1 MTAPVSSQSP
11 GISAPAGLASS
22 SSANQSSVPAK
33 PTGLIELRA
42 VCSNQVKKG
51 ALKVIDNVVAWPVD
65 PSKPFNHDVNF
76 GKFTTSL
83 NIFSPCELCHYYEG
97 RIGDVIDLSKTPDEL
112 GYRPRMTVY
121 VRVKKS
127 KVDTGVTSGELLGVR
142 LSSEE
147 EKLMRRL
154 RMHVLPNLGPDD
166 ACPLCSRV
174 ETQVGDSQGS
184 LASGVAK
191 LTSNASSSVGASQN
205 SIAAAKLRP
214 EIGIQCGS
222 ASRLDE
228 DFMQVRFGQMARL
241 QEARPETMV
250 GGPRGFGG
258 GDRGTGSGGAG
269 GGGGGE
275 RTGPSPGTGFGFVD
289 IDGAVVNFKSQLE
302 KVTKERDQLVLELRE
317 MTKSNTRLEQ
327 WRAQHR
333 CEVSGEVA
341 KMREDY
347 ESIQTVLRELVR
359 GREEI
364 FGALQNR
371 RSVGLGL
378 ADTPRPYAPLKNGAP
393 VLEPFTAQAKQLLS
407 KVLGTGAGETESERR
422 ARGGALGEG
431 DENSFQVNGTE
442 LSKRPSGGGANNNV
456 TSRNGKGGADPSEP
470 NMQNDRAPGQ
480 CMLKVTSTTGDSFY
494 VRRRIGA
501 EVRGGRHFL
510 YLLSLDGTLTDEIFV
525 PDLQAAAE
533 EGPYGF
539 RLVSSKNEFMLY
551 LHPSERSRWC
561 LWVYAL
567 APFLATGTKGDVS
580 LVPANY

>member
-1 MTAPVSSQSP
+1 MTAPVSSQTP
-11 GISAPAGLASS
+11 GVSAPAGLASS
-22 SSANQSSVPAK
+22 PSASQSAASTK

-65 PSKPFNHDVNF
+65 PTKPFNHDVNF

-174 ETQVGDSQGS
+174 ETQVGDSQGN

-191 LTSNASSSVGASQN
+191 LTSNASSSVGAAQN

-228 DFMQVRFGQMARL
+228 DFMQVRFGQTARL

-258 GDRGTGSGGAG
+258 GDRGTGSGG

-333 CEVSGEVA
+333 CEGSGEVA
-341 KMREDY
+341 KLREDY

-359 GREEI
+359 GREEV
-364 FGALQNR
+364 FGALQTR

-378 ADTPRPYAPLKNGAP
+378 ADTPRQYAPLKNGAP
-393 VLEPFTAQAKQLLS
+393 VLEPFTPQAKQLLS
-407 KVLGTGAGETESERR
+407 KVLGAGAGETESERR
-422 ARGGALGEG
+422 ARGGGGDDEG
-431 DENSFQVNGTE
+431 DQGTFQVNGTE
-442 LSKRPSGGGANNNV
+442 LSKRPSGG
-456 TSRNGKGGADPSEP
+456 TKTGKSDPTEP

-494 VRRRIGA
+494 VRRRIGS

-525 PDLQAAAE
+525 PDLQAAGV

-539 RLVSSKNEFMLY
+539 RLATSKNEFMLY
-551 LHPSERSRWC
+551 LHPSERQRWVH
-561 LWVYAL
+561 WVYAL
-567 APFLATGTKGDVS
+567 APFLAANTADAANS
-580 LVPANY
+580 SIPANY